1 MMKTVRG
8 TGIATASTNMLSA
21 TRMKDTTMMTGI
33 MTMMTRI
40 MTMMTG
46 TMKMKM
52 TTTMAAKVGR
62 VTMTGTRGMMIGE
75 DSSKQLPTKL
85 HLSET

>member
-21 TRMKDTTMMTGI
+21 TRMKDT
-33 MTMMTRI
+33 TMMTRI